1 MAKGIRRKCPHCKSL
16 FKPDPRNRRHQRY
29 CSAPVCRA
37 ASKTVSQA
45 RWLAKPENQRYFR
58 GPIHVSRVQAWRQC
72 HPGYAR
78 KVEIGCAPLQDR
90 CRAQSPES
98 TTENSKIASSP
109 LQEIISAQPAVLIG
123 LIAHFVGGPLQEDIA
138 PAARRLLQLGQDIL
152 AADDS
157 RRAAAQAGGR

>member
-1 MAKGIRRKCPHCKSL
+1 MVKGIRRKCPHCKSL

-29 CSAPVCRA
+29 CSAPACRA
-37 ASKTVSQA
+37 ASKAASQA
-45 RWLAKPENQRYFR
+45 CWLAKPENQHYFR
-58 GPIHVSRVQAWRQC
+58 GPVHVSRVQAWRRC

-78 KVEIGCAPLQDR
+78 RAEKGRAPLQDL
-90 CRAQSPES
+90 CLAQDTES
-98 TTENSKIASSP
+98 ESENSKIASSP
-109 LQEIISAQPAVLIG
+109 LQEIIAAQPAVLIG

-157 RRAAAQAGGR
+157 RREADHAGGR

>member
-16 FKPDPRNRRHQRY
+16 FKPDARNRRHQRY
-29 CSAPVCRA
+29 CSAAGCRVASKA
-37 ASKTVSQA
+37 ASQV
-45 RWLAKPENQRYFR
+45 RWLAKPENQQYFR
-58 GPIHVSRVQAWRQC
+58 GPVHVSRVQAWRRC

-78 KVEIGCAPLQDR
+78 KAEIGRVPLQDL
-90 CRAQSPES
+90 CRAQSSES
-98 TTENSKIASSP
+98 TTENGKIASSP
-109 LQEIISAQPAVLIG
+109 LQEIIAAQPAVLIG

-157 RRAAAQAGGR
+157 RRGADHAGGR